1 MGMVSPMPRESAVVA
16 KEANALSDHERTIK
30 YAIMGALTAMG
41 ALYVFVTSV
50 LFYLRGQKIRDIQ
63 QRSMTLT
70 MIQCFVLFTQVVISG
85 LGGMLNEDA
94 FPCFVLFWGVGL
106 GCLLLT
112 LVFSARSFRYAFQ
125 VALNRLRSHRRFN
138 TVDTS
143 AESSP
148 ESRMAIASTKKLR
161 RVIKDLL
168 SLFHPHC
175 IYHTS
180 CADVRLW
187 FMDNRRILA
196 SEASLTALMMTA
208 CTAAIIYNLCITATT
223 PYFTLSPVETDC
235 HFGWPYYPMMV
246 WVGLHLVAVYPF
258 IVYSLWHAS
267 DAYGIR
273 TDLIVCCVV
282 GGVGQLMFII
292 WQLFFRFAR
301 GYVSSLLWFFVS
313 MLIIHTSSVT
323 VPVIKMLRFH
333 HTLARQFSLSR
344 AKLPHSS
351 SHYSQWQVYLHALEQ
366 PAVLHRLKQVA
377 AQCLCLQ
384 AVIFL
389 EEYQELK
396 KILLTFF
403 TPVLDVPE
411 LATFRSSHT
420 ITIDPADQCNSISMS
435 YASDL
440 PRVSFKINTLSL
452 CTDETESKEATH
464 NKPDLLTPIG
474 EPIGNTWGPSQALA
488 KSLGEGDRYNI
499 RDNATAVFSFNL
511 FAQQFLM
518 PHSDLMSQITLHCA
532 ASITKR
538 VAHGDYS
545 FDMFDAAH
553 KEILE
558 FVFSSVYS
566 KLAAQQ

>member
-1 MGMVSPMPRESAVVA
+1 M
-16 KEANALSDHERTIK
+16 LSDHERTIK
-30 YAIMGALTAMG
+30 YAVMGTLTAIG
-41 ALYVFVTSV
+41 ALYVFVTST

-70 MIQCFVLFTQVVISG
+70 MIQCFVIFTQVVISG

-94 FPCFVLFWGVGL
+94 FPCFVLFWGVGF

-112 LVFSARSFRYAFQ
+112 LIFSARSFRYAFQ
-125 VALNRLRSHRRFN
+125 VALNRLRSHRCLN

-143 AESSP
+143 AELGP
-148 ESRMAIASTKKLR
+148 ESRMAAASTKSLR
-161 RVIKDLL
+161 RAIKDLL
-168 SLFHPHC
+168 SLFHPRG

-180 CADVRLW
+180 CSDIQLW
-187 FMDNRRILA
+187 FIDNRRILA
-196 SEASLTALMMTA
+196 SEASLTALMMST
-208 CTAAIIYNLCITATT
+208 CTAATIYNLCVTATT
-223 PYFTLSPVETDC
+223 PYFALSPAETNC

-246 WVGLHLVAVYPF
+246 WIGLHLVAVYPF

-273 TDLIVCCVV
+273 TDLIVCCVT
-282 GGVGQLMFII
+282 GGVGQFMFII

-301 GYVSSLLWFFVS
+301 DYVSSLLWFFVT

-323 VPVIKMLRFH
+323 VPVIKMLRLN
-333 HTLARQFSLSR
+333 HTLAREFSLSR
-344 AKLPHSS
+344 AKLSSPS

-366 PAVLHRLKQVA
+366 PATLHQLKQVA
-377 AQCLCLQ
+377 AQCLCSQ
-384 AVIFL
+384 AVVFL

-396 KILLTFF
+396 KILVSIF
-403 TPVLDVPE
+403 TPVLDVLE

-420 ITIDPADQCNSISMS
+420 IAIDSQMHNPMSMS

-440 PRVSFKINTLSL
+440 PRVSFKTNALSL
-452 CTDETESKEATH
+452 YMDEPEPEFKEVTH
-464 NKPDLLTPIG
+464 DKPDLLTPIG

-499 RDNATAVFSFNL
+499 RDNATIVCSFNL

-518 PHSDLMSQITLHCA
+518 PHSDLISQVTLQCA
-532 ASITKR
+532 AGITKR

-558 FVFSSVYS
+558 FVFRNVYS
-566 KLAAQQ
+566 KLVAQQ